1 MNWLDLTIFVFLVI
15 GFIHG
20 ILKGAIQEIFAA
32 LAIVVGVI
40 AAGKVT
46 DALDSVVA
54 NLSHPTAARVFVFV
68 VAFLVV
74 AIVIGLIG
82 KAFSGLAKA
91 AGLRSIDR
99 LIGGIVGACVVAIIV
114 GIVLTLSE
122 KFGLDATL
130 GNRSLLA
137 PYLIRA
143 VTTLAGFLPSAVAEA
158 PGSI

>member
-1 MNWLDLTIFVFLVI
+1 VNWLDLTILVFLTL

-40 AAGKVT
+40 AAGRITDLMEAVT
-46 DALDSVVA
+46 A
-54 NLSHPTAARVFVFV
+54 NLSHPTAAKIFVFV

-91 AGLRSIDR
+91 AGLRAIDR
-99 LIGGIVGACVVAIIV
+99 FVGGIVGVCVVAIIV
-114 GIVLTLSE
+114 GVVLTLAE
-122 KFGLDATL
+122 KFGIDPSL
-130 GNRSLLA
+130 GNRSVLAPHLVKAVRLLA
-137 PYLIRA
+137 A
-143 VTTLAGFLPSAVAEA
+143 FLPGAVAEVE
-158 PGSI
+158 GSV